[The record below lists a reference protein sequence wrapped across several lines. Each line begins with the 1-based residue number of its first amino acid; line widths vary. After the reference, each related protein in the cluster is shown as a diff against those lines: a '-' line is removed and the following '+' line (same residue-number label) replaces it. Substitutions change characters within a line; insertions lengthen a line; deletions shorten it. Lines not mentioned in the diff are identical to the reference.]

1 MKSQLTV
8 YKASAG
14 SGKTFTL
21 AREYMTLVIDNP
33 YAYRT
38 ILAVTFTNKATEEM
52 KLRILGQLYGIAH
65 HLPESDQYLKQIHEA
80 LPHLSEAQIRKNAEA
95 ALRLLIHNYNYF
107 HVQTI
112 DTFFQSVL
120 RNLARELD
128 LTANLRIGLNDYQV
142 EQQAVDELI
151 ESLEDT
157 DKLLF
162 WIMEYIK
169 ENIADDK
176 GWNVIGQIKSFGE
189 HIFRDYY
196 KENANKLSERMDE
209 DGFFEGFKEKMKNI
223 KKKAKEQFDEIAASF
238 FDALEEGGYSA
249 DDLSGKTRGI
259 WSYFNKIKNGKY
271 SDDDLLNLTFTKC
284 MESPDNW
291 VKKADVKNHT
301 DLYQQVSSVLYPI
314 LQFSE
319 QHRPTLV
326 KMYKSADLTVK
337 HLNQLRLLGSIDKK
351 VRTMNQEANRFLLSD
366 TQTLLHSLIQDSDSP
381 FIFEKIGTQ
390 LNHVMI
396 DEFQDT
402 STIQWK
408 NFKVL
413 LEETMSREDAG
424 NLIVGDVKQSIYRWR
439 SGDWRLLNNI
449 ESEFINPKKQLD
461 IETLDTNY
469 RSDRNVIDFN
479 NAFFV
484 EAAKQEYENLKEAMP
499 EEAQQLLN
507 AYADVEQ
514 KVPANKRAQGYVE
527 IKLLK
532 TQEDEDTADESTG
545 KGKGER
551 MMQLCL
557 ETVDKLVARGVPT
570 NKIAILVRNNQTIQD
585 IAEYFMNHSDYEM
598 VSDEA
603 FRLDASQAVQTLVTA
618 LHYLMHPNDDIA
630 RATLLKYAL
639 TYLDS
644 EELVTQL
651 TSNRQEYLEIP
662 LLDLT
667 ERLFTE
673 FRLGEVEDMKA
684 QSAYVCAFYD
694 KLNAF
699 LADNSSDIEAFLQE
713 WDANLHGKSIH
724 CDGTDGIRLL
734 TIHKSKGLEYDH
746 VIMPYCD
753 WQLEKSNTIWCT
765 PQEEPYNELPLVP
778 VDFSAGQ
785 MKQSIYEPDYH
796 HEHLQ
801 NMVDNLNLL
810 YVAFTRA
817 GHNLYVFGKRATQ
830 NYRSSIIELSLD
842 QVAEKLKKAQESI
855 SPLAE
860 DKEVPVE
867 IHGLGTDSKASD
879 IVFTYGE
886 PYIPKQKV
894 VMEMKLNSNVFT
906 LPSEMMETEIIVSSK
921 MPEFK
926 QSNKSR
932 DLIVGDEEEEQ
943 QKYYIKMGTVLHSL
957 FSTIRTHDD
966 IDGALKQL
974 ELDGVLYDE
983 NISKEKVRE
992 MIRKRLESD
1001 KVNEWFS
1008 DRWEIFNECS
1018 IISMNKGKME
1028 VHRPDRVMKDENETI
1043 VVDFKFGKPRQEY
1056 HDQVKGYMDLLSGM
1070 GHPNVKGYL
1079 WYVYPNKIVEVK

>member
-1 MKSQLTV
+1 MNSQLTV

-33 YAYRT
+33 HAYRT

-65 HLPESDQYLKQIHEA
+65 ELPESDQYLVQIHAA
-80 LPHLSEAQIRKNAEA
+80 LPHLSEKQIRKNAEE

-107 HVQTI
+107 RVETI

-151 ESLEDT
+151 ESLEST

-162 WIMEYIK
+162 WIMDYIK

-176 GWNVIGQIKSFGE
+176 SWNVIGQIKSFGE

-196 KENANKLSERMDE
+196 KEHADELSKRME
-209 DGFFEGFKEKMKNI
+209 EEGFFEAFKDKMKETRNQAKEKF
-223 KKKAKEQFDEIAASF
+223 EEIAASF
-238 FDALEEGGYSA
+238 FDALEEEGYSA
-249 DDLSGKTRGI
+249 DDLNNKTRGI
-259 WSYFNKIKNGKY
+259 WSYFNKLRNGKY
-271 SDDDLLNLTFTKC
+271 GDDDVKNMTLAKC
-284 MESPDNW
+284 LDNPENW
-291 VKKADVKNHT
+291 VKKSEVKN
-301 DLYQQVSSVLYPI
+301 DSPLYQHVVNVLHPI

-319 QHRPTLV
+319 KHRHMLER
-326 KMYKSADLTVK
+326 MYKSANLTIK

-351 VRTMNQEANRFLLSD
+351 VREMNQEANRFLLSD
-366 TQTLLHSLIQDSDSP
+366 TQTLLHSLIQGSDSP

-449 ESEFINPKKQLD
+449 EDQFDNPKKQLD
-461 IETLDTNY
+461 VETLATNY
-469 RSDRNVIDFN
+469 RSDRNVINFN

-484 EAAKQEYENLKEAMP
+484 EAAQQEYNELAETIP
-499 EEAQQLLN
+499 ETAKQLLT

-514 KVPANKRAQGYVE
+514 KVPEKKKVQGYVE
-527 IKLLK
+527 VRLLK
-532 TQEDEDTADESTG
+532 TQEEDDENDAENKED
-545 KGKGER
+545 R

-557 ETVDKLVARGVPT
+557 QTVDELAARGVPT
-570 NKIAILVRNNQTIQD
+570 HRIAILVRNNRTIQD
-585 IAEYFMNHSDYEM
+585 IAAYFMEHSDYEM

-603 FRLDASQAVQTLVTA
+603 FRLDASQAVQILITA
-618 LHYLMHPNDDIA
+618 LKLLMHPADDIA
-630 RATLLKYAL
+630 RATLLKFAH
-639 TYLDS
+639 TYLDD
-644 EELVTQL
+644 EKVIELITEK
-651 TSNRQEYLEIP
+651 RQELLEMP

-673 FRLGEVEDMKA
+673 LHLGEIEDMKV

-694 KLNAF
+694 KLNSF
-699 LADNSSDIEAFLQE
+699 LTDNSSDIEAFLQE
-713 WDANLHGKSIH
+713 WENNLHEKSIYS
-724 CDGTDGIRLL
+724 DGIEGIRLI
-734 TIHKSKGLEYDH
+734 TIHKSKGLEFDH

-753 WQLEKSNTIWCT
+753 WQLEKANTIWCT
-765 PQEEPYNELPLVP
+765 PQEAPYNELPLVP
-778 VDFSAGQ
+778 VDFSAKQ
-785 MKQSIYEPDYH
+785 MKGSIYEDDYH

-801 NMVDNLNLL
+801 NIVDNLNLL

-817 GHNLYVFGKRATQ
+817 SHNLYVFGKRASTA
-830 NYRSSIIELSLD
+830 YRSGIIEKSLET
-842 QVAEKLKKAQESI
+842 VAEKLKQN
-855 SPLAE
+855 AE
-860 DKEVPVE
+860 KEAYEMLTDAVNVE
-867 IHGLGTDSKASD
+867 LEGIGTDSKTND
-879 IVFTYGE
+879 IIFKYGE
-886 PYIPKQKV
+886 PVVPKQKV
-894 VMEMKLNSNVFT
+894 EMEMKINRNVFT
-906 LPSEMMETEIIVSSK
+906 MPAEMMQININVSPK
-921 MPEFK
+921 LPEFR

-932 DLIVGDEEEEQ
+932 DLIKGDEQEEQ
-943 QKYYIKMGTVLHSL
+943 QKFYIKMGTVLHSL
-957 FSTIRTHDD
+957 FSTIRTRDD
-966 IDGALKQL
+966 IEGALKQL

-983 NISKEKVRE
+983 NISRDRVEK

-1001 KVNEWFS
+1001 KVSDWFS
-1008 DRWEIFNECS
+1008 DRWNVFNECS
-1018 IISMNKGKME
+1018 IISTDKDGNMVE
-1028 VHRPDRVMKDENETI
+1028 HRPDRVMKDEHETV
-1043 VVDFKFGKPRQEY
+1043 VVDFKFGKPKPEY
-1056 HDQVKGYMDLLSGM
+1056 HDQIKGYMKLLESM
-1070 GHPNVKGYL
+1070 GHAHVKGYL
-1079 WYVYPNKIVEVK
+1079 WYVYPNKIEEVL

>member
-65 HLPESDQYLKQIHEA
+65 HLPESDQYLNQIHEA
-80 LPHLSEAQIRKNAEA
+80 LPHLSESQIRKNAEA

-527 IKLLK
+527 IRLLK

-867 IHGLGTDSKASD
+867 IHGLGTDSKTSD

-1001 KVNEWFS
+1001 KVNDWFS

>member
-80 LPHLSEAQIRKNAEA
+80 LPHLSETQIRKNAEA

-271 SDDDLLNLTFTKC
+271 SDDDLLNQTFTKC

-867 IHGLGTDSKASD
+867 IHGLGTDSKTSD

>member
-65 HLPESDQYLKQIHEA
+65 HLPESDQYLNQIHEA
-80 LPHLSEAQIRKNAEA
+80 LPHLSESQIRKNAEA

-196 KENANKLSERMDE
+196 KENADKLSERMAE

-271 SDDDLLNLTFTKC
+271 SDDDLVNLTFTKC

-291 VKKADVKNHT
+291 VKKADAKNHT

-326 KMYKSADLTVK
+326 KMYKSADLTMK

-507 AYADVEQ
+507 AYADVKQ
-514 KVPANKRAQGYVE
+514 KVPASKRAQGYVE
-527 IKLLK
+527 IRLLK

-545 KGKGER
+545 KAKGER

-699 LADNSSDIEAFLQE
+699 LTDNSSDIEAFLQE

-867 IHGLGTDSKASD
+867 IHGLGTDSKTSD

-1001 KVNEWFS
+1001 KVNDWFS

>member
-80 LPHLSEAQIRKNAEA
+80 LPHLSETQIRKNAEA

-867 IHGLGTDSKASD
+867 IHGLGTDSKTSD

>member
-65 HLPESDQYLKQIHEA
+65 HLPESDQYLNQIHEA
-80 LPHLSEAQIRKNAEA
+80 LPHLSESQIRKNAEA

-196 KENANKLSERMDE
+196 KENADKLSERMAE

-249 DDLSGKTRGI
+249 EDLSGKTRGI

-271 SDDDLLNLTFTKC
+271 SDDDLVNLTFTKC

-291 VKKADVKNHT
+291 VKKADVKSHT
-301 DLYQQVSSVLYPI
+301 ALYQQVSSVLYPI

-830 NYRSSIIELSLD
+830 NYRSNIIELSLD

-867 IHGLGTDSKASD
+867 IHGLGTDSKTSD

-1001 KVNEWFS
+1001 KVSDWFS

>member
-80 LPHLSEAQIRKNAEA
+80 LPHLSETQIRKNAEA

-196 KENANKLSERMDE
+196 KENADKLSERMAE

-238 FDALEEGGYSA
+238 FDVLEEGGYSA

-514 KVPANKRAQGYVE
+514 KVPANKRAHGYVE

-867 IHGLGTDSKASD
+867 IHGLGSDSKTSD

-1001 KVNEWFS
+1001 KVNDWFS

>member
-80 LPHLSEAQIRKNAEA
+80 LPHLSETQIRKNAEA

-196 KENANKLSERMDE
+196 KENANKLSERMAE

-366 TQTLLHSLIQDSDSP
+366 TQTLLHSLIQNSDSP

-484 EAAKQEYENLKEAMP
+484 EAAKQEYKNLKEAMP

-532 TQEDEDTADESTG
+532 TQEDEEAADESTG
-545 KGKGER
+545 NGKGER
-551 MMQLCL
+551 MMHLCL

-867 IHGLGTDSKASD
+867 IHGLGTDSKTSD

-1001 KVNEWFS
+1001 KVNDWFS

>member
-80 LPHLSEAQIRKNAEA
+80 LPHLSETQIRKNAEA

-209 DGFFEGFKEKMKNI
+209 EGFFEGFKEKMKNI

-271 SDDDLLNLTFTKC
+271 SDDDLVNQTFTKC

-499 EEAQQLLN
+499 EDAQQLLN

-514 KVPANKRAQGYVE
+514 KVPTNKRAQGYVE

-532 TQEDEDTADESTG
+532 TQEDEDTADESTD

-830 NYRSSIIELSLD
+830 NYRSNIIELSLD
-842 QVAEKLKKAQESI
+842 QVAEKLKKAQEFI

-860 DKEVPVE
+860 DQEVPVE
-867 IHGLGTDSKASD
+867 IYGLGTDSKTSD

-886 PYIPKQKV
+886 PYIPKQNV

-1001 KVNEWFS
+1001 KVNDWFS

-1018 IISMNKGKME
+1018 IISMNKGKIE
-1028 VHRPDRVMKDENETI
+1028 VHRPDRVMKDANETI

>member
-65 HLPESDQYLKQIHEA
+65 HLPESDQYLNQIHEA
-80 LPHLSEAQIRKNAEA
+80 LPHLSESQIRKNAEA

-196 KENANKLSERMDE
+196 KENADKLSERMAE

-249 DDLSGKTRGI
+249 EDLSGKTRGI

-271 SDDDLLNLTFTKC
+271 SDDDLVNLTFTKC

-291 VKKADVKNHT
+291 VKKADVKSHT
-301 DLYQQVSSVLYPI
+301 ALYQQVSSVLYPI

-867 IHGLGTDSKASD
+867 IHGLGTDSKTSD

-886 PYIPKQKV
+886 PYIPKKKV

-1001 KVNEWFS
+1001 KVNDWFS